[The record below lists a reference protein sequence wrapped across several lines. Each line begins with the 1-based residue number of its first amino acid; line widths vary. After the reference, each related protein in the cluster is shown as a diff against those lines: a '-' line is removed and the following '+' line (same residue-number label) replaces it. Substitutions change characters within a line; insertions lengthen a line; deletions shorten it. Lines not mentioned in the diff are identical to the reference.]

1 MWRKWKAICDKHNEN
16 IDYVNQDDY
25 WDYTEIPCIIITLVV
40 WFLLMI
46 LLMKI

>member
-46 LLMKI
+46 LLVKI